1 MAFVPWI
8 TQSYLKTI
16 TPISTNVDISEV
28 ANHIETTQLI
38 FTRELLGKLLYDDL
52 NTKFINNT
60 LSSIETELFDIIKQS
75 IAYRSA
81 EIYIPFAGIK
91 IRNKGVV
98 RLSDEFAQPASL
110 DDIKYLRHEL
120 KNRSEYFEKQVQNF
134 LYEYNNDFPLWL
146 KSKNAAGDKQLI
158 YPTANSP
165 YDSDIYIDD
174 YEYRIRRGRYYY
186 GPNSNE
192 PGNSY

>member
-1 MAFVPWI
+1 MSFTPWI
-8 TQSYLKTI
+8 TQSYLKSL
-16 TPISTNVDISEV
+16 TPISQNVDISEV
-28 ANHIETTQLI
+28 SNHIETAQLI

-52 NTKFINNT
+52 NLKFIANS
-60 LSSIETELFDIIKQS
+60 LSAIETELFDLLKQA
-75 IAYRSA
+75 IAYRSS
-81 EIYIPFAGIK
+81 EIYIPFASIK
-91 IRNKGVV
+91 IRNKGVIK
-98 RLSDEFAQPASL
+98 LSDEYGQQASL
-110 DDIKYLRHEL
+110 DDVKYLRHEL

-146 KSKNAAGDKQLI
+146 KSRGNNGDKQLI

-174 YEYRIRRGRYYY
+174 YEYRIRKNRYYY